1 MLTSR
6 HTLQTYRVTEGV
18 LSYAVPFPLYESS
31 DVTVLCSDDAGEI
44 RLAPDTDYVVSILE
58 DHSGGTVTLKE
69 GRVPAGATLAVKSVV
84 PETQELDLS
93 HTSELDTEALERAL
107 DRQVQMIQQL
117 HDETDRAI
125 KAPVTGSVTPEELQK
140 QLFEARDT
148 ALSSAQAAAESQAA
162 AEEAE
167 SVAVSSAESAA
178 FDAERA
184 LSIRDDL
191 YELTVTVVPS
201 EENSTGASYDPSTG
215 MLTLI
220 LPRGPK
226 GERGEQGERGVPGEK
241 GEQGDAGPQGVK
253 GDQGIQGP
261 PGLQGEKGEKGDT
274 GERGPQG
281 TPGPQ
286 GEPGE
291 KGPMGDAPWATAFG
305 QFRLEGADLCM
316 DYAGADP
323 ETVFVINDN
332 GEIEVTV

>member
-6 HTLQTYRVTEGV
+6 NTLQTYTVVEGV
-18 LSYAVPFPLYESS
+18 LDYVVPFPLYEVS
-31 DVTVLCSDDAGEI
+31 DVAVLCSDGNGDVE
-44 RLAPDTDYVVSILE
+44 LAPDTDYVVSLNG
-58 DHSGGTVTLKE
+58 DGSGGTVTLLPD
-69 GRVPAGATLAVKSVV
+69 RVPAGATLAVKSSV

-93 HTSELDTEALERAL
+93 HTSEMDTGALERAL

-117 HDETDRAI
+117 HDETDRAV
-125 KAPVTGSVTPEELQK
+125 KAPVTGSVTPEALQK
-140 QLFEARDT
+140 DLFEAREE
-148 ALSSAQAAAESQAA
+148 AVASAQAAAQSEATAA
-162 AEEAE
+162 SARD
-167 SVAVSSAESAA
+167 VAVASAESAA

-184 LSIRDDL
+184 LSVRDDL

-201 EENSTGASYDPSTG
+201 EENTTGASYDPSSG
-215 MLTLI
+215 MLTLL

-226 GERGEQGERGVPGEK
+226 GERGEQGERGIPGEK
-241 GEQGDAGPQGVK
+241 GEKGDPGPQGVQ
-253 GDQGIQGP
+253 GEQGIQGP
-261 PGLQGEKGEKGDT
+261 AGIQGEKGEKGDT

-291 KGPMGDAPWATAFG
+291 RGPMGDAPWATAFG
-305 QFRLEGADLCM
+305 QFRLEGADLYM
-316 DYAGADP
+316 DYAGAEP